1 MRMIWL
7 WACLGAAPFAASA
20 EPVRYT
26 LDPAHT
32 YPSFEADHLGISTWR
47 GKFERSRGHVVLD
60 RAAGTGSVEVEVE
73 VASIAFGLAAMD
85 EKARSAELFD
95 VARFPRATYRGRLE
109 GFVAGAPTR
118 AVGTLTLHGVEQPLT
133 LEIESLRCI
142 PHPLDQRE
150 LCGADLSGT
159 LRRDAFGIDAGK
171 DYGFDMTVSLRIQA
185 EAVRDAGTDAP

>member
-1 MRMIWL
+1 MRSIWW
-7 WACLGAAPFAASA
+7 WAGLCTVPFAASA

-73 VASIAFGLAAMD
+73 TASLAFGLAAMD

-95 VARFPRATYRGRLE
+95 AARFPRATYRARLE
-109 GFVAGAPTR
+109 GFVDGTPAR
-118 AVGTLTLHGVEQPLT
+118 AVGTLLLHGVEQPLT
-133 LEIESLRCI
+133 LTIDALRCI

-159 LRRDAFGIDAGK
+159 LQRDAFGIDAGK
-171 DYGFDMTVSLRIQA
+171 DYGFDMTVRLRIQA
-185 EAVRDAGTDAP
+185 EAVRDAATSPP